1 MPLQPTFGPLV
12 DSYDVEEAVLRIL
25 GERLATHVDA
35 VSHLRGVDPAAHV
48 DEGMVIRPR
57 TLCRRKDFS
66 GFPKLSLPLI
76 EVTSPGMAR
85 EPVQG
90 PEGVLTAFWQI
101 DIYSVVA
108 ARDYESTRLLRA
120 IWSGAIARCIGQSRT
135 LGGLATTVDILGES
149 TADVDLP
156 DESERTLQATVLV
169 LVVEA
174 PGYMD
179 PLAGP
184 SVFIP
189 DPGSGVPGEYDPPV
203 IPESVTIELEP
214 MP

>member
-12 DSYDVEEAVLRIL
+12 DSYDVEAAVLATL
-25 GERLATHVDA
+25 SARLPTHVDA
-35 VSHLRGVDPAAHV
+35 VSHYRGVDPAEHA
-48 DEGMVIRPR
+48 DEGFVIRPR

-66 GFPKLSLPLI
+66 GFPKLRLPLV
-76 EVTSPGMAR
+76 EVASPGMAR
-85 EPVQG
+85 EPAQG
-90 PEGVLTAFWQI
+90 PNGVLTAFWQV

-120 IWSGAIARCIGQSRT
+120 IWSGGIARCIGQSRT
-135 LGGLATTVDILGES
+135 LGGLATTIDILGES

-156 DESERTLQATVLV
+156 DDSERTLQATVLV

-184 SVFIP
+184 AVFIP
-189 DPGSGVPGEYDPPV
+189 TEDPDTPGEYDPA
-203 IPESVTIELEP
+203 VTVTEVTLELEP
-214 MP
+214 M